1 MRKLTLVLIATAIPF
16 TALAGVARAAEGA
29 VDLTTCAGDG
39 GSAVVPA
46 GVPVA
51 VEIAWLDSSSSLVRH
66 FQRLQTTTASHDGV
80 PIASASDLWGPST
93 NLGGAWA
100 TTWSYSVGVLD
111 QPGDSAVVSLDIA
124 LDKKLRSG
132 DKSFY
137 GPGSV
142 TEGTITCT
150 ITAV

>member
-1 MRKLTLVLIATAIPF
+1 
-16 TALAGVARAAEGA
+16 
-29 VDLTTCAGDG
+29 
-39 GSAVVPA
+39 
-46 GVPVA
+46 
-51 VEIAWLDSSSSLVRH
+51 
-66 FQRLQTTTASHDGV
+66 
-80 PIASASDLWGPST
+80 
-93 NLGGAWA
+93 LGGAWA